1 MGMVIETQSLAF
13 LGLIY
18 KLHQH
23 VRRNHPSY
31 TEKVTVDRLLNMSHK
46 HTL

>member
-1 MGMVIETQSLAF
+1 MGIVIKAQSLAF

-18 KLHQH
+18 KIHQH
-23 VRRNHPSY
+23 VRRHHPSW